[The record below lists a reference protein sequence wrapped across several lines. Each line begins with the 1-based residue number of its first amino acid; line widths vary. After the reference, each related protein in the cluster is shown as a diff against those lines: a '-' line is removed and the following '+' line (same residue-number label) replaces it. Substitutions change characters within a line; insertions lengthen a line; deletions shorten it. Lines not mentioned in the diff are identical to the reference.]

1 MIIMPIK
8 LSDAVYTNLLEK
20 NFEKA
25 LSLRNR
31 YSFIN
36 ANIFPLLSKD
46 EQNLLLEF
54 EDVCVKLQKEVNLD
68 DVYPIAPK
76 LGEKRMLQR
85 MNPYDGFEGS
95 AKHQMLLNLAVNGMA
110 PEVDMAMTAS
120 SILVGNS
127 LFHNP
132 KRSEVQEKALKEIW
146 DGTAIGGIGITEIN
160 NGSDAVNMKMQATIH
175 DDGSFTYDG
184 TKIYTTNGAVADYF
198 STYGVTDISNPR
210 RTMMLGLFKRGD
222 EGLKAE
228 RLHIPAA
235 PGVGIGKVIYD
246 NVTVPA
252 DRMLAGPGE
261 GYRRLFRG
269 LTPERIAITGGS
281 LAGLWHTLATG
292 AIFSQIRYQFG
303 KPILKYQGI
312 SHVISDLYSNIA
324 AYTSFAFQVADFYD
338 KKVGTKIHH
347 GEKPNPMDEGTVA
360 ILAAQSKYLTAK
372 YSHHAAYEV
381 VQTMGGRG
389 AINEPGSSNMIN
401 RGENLSRLMEVIG
414 GHRNIQ
420 LMIIEAGIKATTMM
434 SIDRFVKKARKSEEK
449 INTKVIELYIKR
461 AEKLL
466 TDESALLS
474 EGTKNQLTEALTRLK
489 TAIETNHKIDL
500 KAYSSALPKI
510 LNAAGKEIYKAK
522 KEQK

>member
-1 MIIMPIK
+1 MPIK

-20 NFEKA
+20 NFDKA

-36 ANIFPLLSKD
+36 ANIFPLLSKE
-46 EQNLLLEF
+46 EQELLLEF
-54 EDVCVKLQKEVNLD
+54 EENCIKLQKDVNRD
-68 DVYPIAPK
+68 DVYTIAPK

-85 MNPYDGFEGS
+85 MNPYDGIEGS
-95 AKHQMLLNLAVNGMA
+95 SKHQMLLNIAVNGMA
-110 PEVDMAMTAS
+110 PEVDFAMTAS

-132 KRSEVQEKALKEIW
+132 KRTDVQQKALEEIW
-146 DGTAIGGIGITEIN
+146 DGTAIGGIGITEMQ
-160 NGSDAVNMKMQATIH
+160 NGSDAVNMKTQATIH
-175 DDGSFTYDG
+175 DDKSFTYNG
-184 TKIYTTNGAVADYF
+184 IKIYTTNGAVADYY

-228 RLHIPAA
+228 RLRIPAA
-235 PGVGIGKVIYD
+235 PGIGIAKVTYD

-252 DRMLAGPGE
+252 DRMIAEPGE

-269 LTPERIAITGGS
+269 LTPERIAITSGS
-281 LAGLWHTLATG
+281 LAGEWHTLATG

-303 KPILKYQGI
+303 KPLLKYQGI
-312 SHVISDLYSNIA
+312 SHVLSDLYAHIA
-324 AYTSFAFQVADFYD
+324 AYTAFAFQVADFYD
-338 KKVGTKIHH
+338 KKVGKKIHQ

-360 ILAAQSKYLTAK
+360 ILAAQAKYLAAK
-372 YSHHAAYEV
+372 YSLHAAYEV

-389 AINEPGSSNMIN
+389 AINEPGSQNMIN
-401 RGENLSRLMEVIG
+401 RGENVARLMEVLG

-420 LMIIEAGIKATTMM
+420 LMIIEAGLKATTMM
-434 SIDRFVKKARKSEEK
+434 SIDRFVKKARKNEEK
-449 INTKVIELYIKR
+449 TNAKVIELYIQR
-461 AEKLL
+461 AEKML
-466 TDESALLS
+466 TEDAEFLS
-474 EGTKNQLTEALTRLK
+474 ENTKNQLNEALTRLK
-489 TAIETNHKIDL
+489 TAIETKHKVDL

-510 LNAAGKEIYKAK
+510 LNSAGKEAYQARKA
-522 KEQK
+522 QKS